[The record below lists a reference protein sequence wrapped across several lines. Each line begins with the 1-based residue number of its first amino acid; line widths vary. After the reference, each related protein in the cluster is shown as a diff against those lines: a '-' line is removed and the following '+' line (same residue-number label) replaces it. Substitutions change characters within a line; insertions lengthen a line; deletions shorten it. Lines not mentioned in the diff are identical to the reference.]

1 MEWGG
6 IVYQD
11 GSDPNAEIAAQRLSE
26 LVCEARGALKAATH
40 DGRAHVRKALEVS
53 LKRGPL
59 DRVFRAGP
67 GRGGYTIVYG
77 KPVWMLSSAAGAVG
91 INEDGG
97 LGVTDDGELVV
108 TSNWLTVRGEQPI
121 DPNSVKSRR
130 IRSRVA
136 SRVRKRGFDSAIAI
150 AATVKAFGEPQ
161 REQRFLLRS
170 SEFRNAF
177 YLDDSGILVFG
188 SPDGSVDA
196 AQWFSAVLAL
206 KTGRENLGMTVAERT
221 FFDTLR
227 SKPRAVEPMTSPADA
242 ATRDVGIDDHN
253 SDGRKPGPHTGRL
266 AFDAAMVD
274 TVVQAMRGA
283 NAVTGSDIS
292 SSGRVSV
299 RQFSPADPTEG
310 GFGPDRLLDVVP
322 VTVRSSATNEYSHWV
337 QARRDVRDPLEFAA
351 AELEGDF
358 DVRVARV
365 DKCLEVLSYSSSVVD
380 TAWLQDA
387 ADLERWLADEMIY
400 RLQSAVEAKI
410 VDDINKMS
418 SIQVVQFE
426 TSPLVSIR
434 RGLTHLPVAAWHT
447 AAVVVHPTDWEA
459 IELALV
465 SMKDT
470 VMPFEPAPR
479 LLFGSPV
486 IVSTAAVAGHA
497 LVLGHGAV
505 GISIDGSGIRVE
517 WGSAPGSAVHEVVV
531 GIQGKYQTD
540 VFCPS
545 AVVLVALA

>member
-1 MEWGG
+1 ML
-6 IVYQD
+6 
-11 GSDPNAEIAAQRLSE
+11 SDDAGLDPHAEIAAQRLSE
-26 LVCEARGALKAATH
+26 LVCEARGILKAATH
-40 DGRAHVRKALEVS
+40 DGTAHVRKSLEVS

-59 DRVFRAGP
+59 DQLFRVGP
-67 GRGGYTIVYG
+67 GRGGYTFVYG
-77 KPVWMLSSAAGAVG
+77 KPVWMLSSAASAVG

-97 LGVTDDGELVV
+97 LGVTDDGELVG

-150 AATVKAFGEPQ
+150 ATTIKAFGEPQ
-161 REQRFLLRS
+161 REQRFLIRN

-177 YLDDSGILVFG
+177 YLDGSGNLVFG
-188 SPDGSVDA
+188 SPEGSVDA
-196 AQWFSAVLAL
+196 AQWFSAVVGL
-206 KTGRENLGMTVAERT
+206 KTGRENSGVTVAERS
-221 FFDTLR
+221 FFDKLR
-227 SKPRAVEPMTSPADA
+227 SKSRAVEPTTALVRA
-242 ATRDVGIDDHN
+242 AARDVDIDDQ
-253 SDGRKPGPHTGRL
+253 SADGRKPGAHIGRL
-266 AFDAAMVD
+266 TFDAAMVD

-292 SSGRVSV
+292 SSGSVSV
-299 RQFSPADPTEG
+299 RQFGSADPTEG
-310 GFGPDRLLDVVP
+310 GFGPDLLLDVVP

-337 QARRDVRDPLEFAA
+337 QARRDVREPLGFAA
-351 AELEGDF
+351 AESEGDF
-358 DVRVARV
+358 GDRVARV
-365 DKCLEVLSYSSSVVD
+365 DKCLEVLSYSSSAVD
-380 TAWLQDA
+380 KAWLQDA

-400 RLQSAVEAKI
+400 RLQSTVEAKI
-410 VDDINKMS
+410 VDDISKVS
-418 SIQVVQFE
+418 SIQVVEFE

-434 RGLTHLPVAAWHT
+434 KGLTHLPVADWHT

-465 SMKDT
+465 STKDS

-479 LLFGSPV
+479 SLFGSPV

-505 GISIDGSGIRVE
+505 GLSIDGSGVRVE

-540 VFCPS
+540 VYRPS
-545 AVVLVALA
+545 AVVVVALA